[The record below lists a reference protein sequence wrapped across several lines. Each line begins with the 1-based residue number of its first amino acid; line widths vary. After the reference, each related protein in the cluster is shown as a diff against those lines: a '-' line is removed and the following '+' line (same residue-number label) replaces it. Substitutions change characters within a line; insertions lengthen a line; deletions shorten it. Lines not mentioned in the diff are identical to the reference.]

1 MVVAERPDALLA
13 ELTYRFPLH
22 CPYCSNPVRVT
33 GRNELDTAQWERV
46 IQEAAVLGVLQ
57 IGFTGGEPLQRKD
70 LEALVRSAR
79 DNGLYTILIPSGLG
93 LTQSRARQLAE
104 SGLDNIQLSFQAIE
118 GELADRIA
126 GVRNA
131 HEQKLRAAEMIQESG
146 IALSLNVVLHRFNVD
161 RVEQIIDFA
170 RQLGAT
176 RLELANTQYYG
187 WAFQN
192 RSLLI
197 PRPY

>member
-1 MVVAERPDALLA
+1 MPEAWSREEFLA
-13 ELTYRFPLH
+13 RLQKVGSQSYHHLH
-22 CPYCSNPVRVT
+22 PFHIRMNS
-33 GRNELDTAQWERV
+33 GELDQTA
-46 IQEAAVLGVLQ
+46 IQLWVANRFYYQKNIPLKDAAIL
-57 IGFTGGEPLQRKD
+57 TNCPLR
-70 LEALVRSAR
+70 EVRQKWIKR
-79 DNGLYTILIPSGLG
+79 INGLYTNLITSGPG

-161 RVEQIIDFA
+161 QV
-170 RQLGAT
+170 G
-176 RLELANTQYYG
+176 
-187 WAFQN
+187 
-192 RSLLI
+192 SS
-197 PRPY
+197 